1 MLNVKEKRIFDILR
15 NGKRTEIT
23 LKDNHITKVVVEKKD
38 EIFVIF
44 RNGNWLYYDYENNI
58 FIKPANNGNY
68 QIKTSEPYDKIKM
81 FYKAWDTD
89 IECENLWKE
98 ALAFVRHLRLF

>member
-1 MLNVKEKRIFDILR
+1 MLNIKEKRIFDILR

-58 FIKPANNGNY
+58 FIRWRWEE
-68 QIKTSEPYDKIKM
+68 S
-81 FYKAWDTD
+81 
-89 IECENLWKE
+89 
-98 ALAFVRHLRLF
+98 FV